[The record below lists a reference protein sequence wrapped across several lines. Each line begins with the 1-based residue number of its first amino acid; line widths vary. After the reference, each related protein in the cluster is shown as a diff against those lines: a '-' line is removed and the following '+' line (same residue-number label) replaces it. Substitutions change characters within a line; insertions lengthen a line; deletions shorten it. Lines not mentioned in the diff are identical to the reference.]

1 MGQTSSAE
9 AFRPLVAALT
19 GAGVSTDSGLRDY
32 RGPQGLW
39 RDDPANQRLVTI
51 DSYLADP
58 EIRARS
64 WQLRLRTGVLQVQ
77 PNAAHRAFA
86 AYERTGL
93 PLRVLTQNVD
103 GLHQLGGV
111 SPRKV
116 LELHG
121 TARRTECTR
130 CHARGDMAEALDR
143 VRAGEADPP
152 CTVCGGVLKS
162 ATVYFGEHLNPQVLG
177 EARAIA
183 AACDVLLAVG
193 TTLQV
198 HPAAGL
204 VDVALAGGA
213 RVIVVN
219 ADPTP
224 YDSVAAE
231 VIREPIGTSVPALL
245 RRLAKEADVEWPE
258 SPGAPE

>member
-1 MGQTSSAE
+1 MTDTA
-9 AFRPLVAALT
+9 RPLVAALT

-39 RDDPANQRLVTI
+39 RDDPANERLVTLA
-51 DSYLADP
+51 DYLADP
-58 EIRARS
+58 QVRARS
-64 WQLRLRTGVLQVQ
+64 WQMRRETGLLDAR
-77 PNAAHRAFA
+77 PNAAHRAFGA
-86 AYERTGL
+86 FERTGL

-121 TARRTECTR
+121 TALRTQCMR

-143 VRAGEADPP
+143 VRAGEADPS
-152 CTVCGGVLKS
+152 CAACGGVLKP
-162 ATVYFGEHLNPQVLG
+162 ATVFFGEHLDPEVLG
-177 EARAIA
+177 QARAIA
-183 AACDVLLAVG
+183 AACDILLAVG
-193 TTLQV
+193 STLQV

-213 RVIVVN
+213 RVVIVN

-224 YDSVAAE
+224 YDEAAAE
-231 VIREPIGTSVPALL
+231 VIREPIGGSLPALL
-245 RRLAKEADVEWPE
+245 RRLAAEAGAPWPE
-258 SPGAPE
+258 Q

>member
-1 MGQTSSAE
+1 MSDTAR
-9 AFRPLVAALT
+9 RPLVAALT

-39 RDDPANQRLVTI
+39 RDDPDNERLVTI
-51 DSYLADP
+51 GSYLADP
-58 EIRARS
+58 EVRARS
-64 WQLRLRTGVLQVQ
+64 WRMRLETGVLDVH

-93 PLRVLTQNVD
+93 PLRVVTQNVD
-103 GLHQLGGV
+103 GLHQLGGLT
-111 SPRKV
+111 PRKV

-121 TARRTECTR
+121 TARRTQCTR

-143 VRAGEADPP
+143 VRAGQADPP
-152 CTVCGGVLKS
+152 CLLCGGVLKP
-162 ATVYFGEHLNPQVLG
+162 ATVFFGEHLDPQVLG

-204 VDVALAGGA
+204 VDLALAAGA
-213 RVIVVN
+213 RVVIVN

-224 YDSVAAE
+224 YDDAAAE
-231 VIREPIGTSVPALL
+231 VVREPIGTSVPALL
-245 RRLAKEADVEWPE
+245 HRLAAEA
-258 SPGAPE
+258 GAPWPGD

>member
-1 MGQTSSAE
+1 MSDTA
-9 AFRPLVAALT
+9 RPLLAALT

-39 RDDPANQRLVTI
+39 RDDPGNQRLVTI

-58 EIRARS
+58 EVRARS
-64 WQLRLRTGVLQVQ
+64 WQMRLKTGVLDVQ
-77 PNAAHRAFA
+77 PNAAHHAFA
-86 AYERTGL
+86 AYERAGL

-121 TARRTECTR
+121 TARCTQCVS
-130 CHARGDMAEALDR
+130 CHARGDMAVALDR

-162 ATVYFGEHLNPQVLG
+162 ATVFFGEHLDPQVLG

-213 RVIVVN
+213 RIVVVN

-224 YDSVAAE
+224 YDDAAAE
-231 VIREPIGTSVPALL
+231 VIREPIGTAVPALL
-245 RRLAKEADVEWPE
+245 RRLAKEAGAEWPE
-258 SPGAPE
+258 RPE

>member
-1 MGQTSSAE
+1 MSDTA
-9 AFRPLVAALT
+9 RPLVAALT

-39 RDDPANQRLVTI
+39 RDDPDNERLVTI
-51 DSYLADP
+51 GSYLADP
-58 EIRARS
+58 EVRARS
-64 WQLRLRTGVLQVQ
+64 WRMRLDTGVLDVR
-77 PNAAHRAFA
+77 PNAAHHALA

-111 SPRKV
+111 TPRKV

-121 TARRTECTR
+121 TARRTQCTR
-130 CHARGDMAEALDR
+130 CRVRGEMAEALDR

-152 CTVCGGVLKS
+152 CAACGGVLKP
-162 ATVYFGEHLNPQVLG
+162 ATVFFGEHLDPEVLG
-177 EARAIA
+177 QARAIA
-183 AACDVLLAVG
+183 AACDILLAVG
-193 TTLQV
+193 STLQV

-204 VDVALAGGA
+204 VDIALAGGA
-213 RVIVVN
+213 RVVVVN

-224 YDSVAAE
+224 YDDAAAE
-231 VIREPIGTSVPALL
+231 VLREPIGTSLPTLL
-245 RRLAKEADVEWPE
+245 RRLAAEAGADWPDE
-258 SPGAPE
+258 

>member
-1 MGQTSSAE
+1 MSENA
-9 AFRPLVAALT
+9 RPLVAALT

-39 RDDPANQRLVTI
+39 RDDPDNERLVTI
-51 DSYLADP
+51 GSYLADP
-58 EIRARS
+58 DVRARS
-64 WQLRLRTGVLQVQ
+64 WRMRLETGLLDVR
-77 PNAAHRAFA
+77 PNAAHRAFG
-86 AYERTGL
+86 AYERAGL

-121 TARRTECTR
+121 TARRTQCTR

-143 VRAGEADPP
+143 VRAGETDPP
-152 CTVCGGVLKS
+152 CVTCGGVLKP
-162 ATVYFGEHLNPQVLG
+162 ATVFFGEHLDSEVLG
-177 EARAIA
+177 QARAIA
-183 AACDVLLAVG
+183 AACDILLAVG
-193 TTLQV
+193 STLQV

-204 VDVALAGGA
+204 VDIALAGGA
-213 RVIVVN
+213 RVVIVN

-224 YDSVAAE
+224 YDDVAAE
-231 VIREPIGTSVPALL
+231 VVRDPIGTSVPALL
-245 RRLAKEADVEWPE
+245 RRLATEAGADWPRE
-258 SPGAPE
+258 